1 MINFIAR
8 SLAATNALKALRL
21 SAELPVNI
29 IIVGENGVGKKTLIK
44 TVFKEK
50 EIVAYNG
57 EKNFSYT
64 GRILIENIQ
73 KYPFAQIK
81 PFLEK
86 RIVIATS
93 TEKINFSLEK
103 YFSVLI
109 NLSPLSERME
119 DVFVLIEI
127 FKEEIEKNLGIKID
141 TKKIDFDLSQ
151 NGISLKRSMY
161 KYAIIN
167 ALEKDEILQSLK
179 KEFEKNLTI
188 GYKKLLKEFFEKPL
202 FEVAQKKLKSVL
214 QISKILKLNRATVTA
229 KLNSL
234 K

>member
-73 KYPFAQIK
+73 YGRPGPLIVSQYPALMCSYPRKKI
-81 PFLEK
+81 FL
-86 RIVIATS
+86 IILS
-93 TEKINFSLEK
+93 
-103 YFSVLI
+103 
-109 NLSPLSERME
+109 SPLGS
-119 DVFVLIEI
+119 
-127 FKEEIEKNLGIKID
+127 
-141 TKKIDFDLSQ
+141 S
-151 NGISLKRSMY
+151 
-161 KYAIIN
+161 
-167 ALEKDEILQSLK
+167 
-179 KEFEKNLTI
+179 
-188 GYKKLLKEFFEKPL
+188 
-202 FEVAQKKLKSVL
+202 
-214 QISKILKLNRATVTA
+214 
-229 KLNSL
+229 
-234 K
+234 